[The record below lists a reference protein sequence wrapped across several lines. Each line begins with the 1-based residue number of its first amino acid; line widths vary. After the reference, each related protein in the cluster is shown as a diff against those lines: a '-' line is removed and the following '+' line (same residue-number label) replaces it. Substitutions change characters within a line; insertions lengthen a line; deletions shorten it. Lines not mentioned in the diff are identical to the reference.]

1 MFRGCIRSDSV
12 VSWLNCGP
20 EVVGG
25 KSLSRALV
33 ASSVQDSSLAALTK
47 LLGSYLEGG
56 AAIDFVLHDT
66 MAVRACLSA
75 LHLAFQH
82 STEALAISYANVIMA
97 RRDLFFSLLRC
108 RQRFAPLVSSSS
120 DFGPALRSFIKTQA
134 YIQRDVALC
143 FLSLC
148 CLSRISRRNWEVSA
162 VLRRAVVR
170 VLVNGSVLF
179 TLLVRDS
186 GCHRISHQ
194 GQWISQDWPGTVDLT
209 GLAGDGSASCVSVS
223 TGLCTPTRPQR
234 VGVLIWTTCR
244 RLFLFFRH

>member
-1 MFRGCIRSDSV
+1 MGKFPGVQPSLFASYFRAGAKTVLPEGPLPLSAEELLMFRGCIRSDSV

-108 RQRFAPLVSSSS
+108 RQRFAPL
-120 DFGPALRSFIKTQA
+120 
-134 YIQRDVALC
+134 
-143 FLSLC
+143 
-148 CLSRISRRNWEVSA
+148 
-162 VLRRAVVR
+162 
-170 VLVNGSVLF
+170 
-179 TLLVRDS
+179 
-186 GCHRISHQ
+186 
-194 GQWISQDWPGTVDLT
+194 
-209 GLAGDGSASCVSVS
+209 
-223 TGLCTPTRPQR
+223 
-234 VGVLIWTTCR
+234 
-244 RLFLFFRH
+244 